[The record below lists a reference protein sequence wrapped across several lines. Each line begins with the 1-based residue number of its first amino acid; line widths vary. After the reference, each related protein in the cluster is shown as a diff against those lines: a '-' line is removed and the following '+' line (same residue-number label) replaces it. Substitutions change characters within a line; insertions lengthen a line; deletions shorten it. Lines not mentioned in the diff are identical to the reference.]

1 MVFYCVGEGFGGL
14 IILSSFSFVLKQ
26 KKRSKR
32 KIQGCDKKTK
42 KRLRSAKVVKL
53 ALQS

>member
-1 MVFYCVGEGFGGL
+1 MLDKKGNLL
-14 IILSSFSFVLKQ
+14 IQRFSSVSFVLKQ

-53 ALQS
+53 ALLS